1 MKGDR
6 RLVEYQ
12 KKYEQRIQFLMNK
25 LRDAESNEAPD
36 ERITYVELETQ
47 GDSTFFYEI
56 AFLSPGQAITID
68 VLALFNRGGW
78 RFREVAQS
86 ACANCNDF
94 LLA

>member
-36 ERITYVELETQ
+36 ERITYVELETEV
-47 GDSTFFYEI
+47 DRWP
-56 AFLSPGQAITID
+56 FLG
-68 VLALFNRGGW
+68 
-78 RFREVAQS
+78 
-86 ACANCNDF
+86 NCLRHRRSLSKRVWLKVPAPISMVD
-94 LLA
+94 L